1 MYCSRPGFI
10 GADFFLE
17 HAEKIDAF
25 NIVSWL
31 YGGEADLEKA
41 NEWLEENRD
50 TLTTAK
56 LSNIILEAMLQGDS
70 YFMRRRANIRHAD
83 TPATDSRILELWS
96 FYQAKGLSKG
106 NAAPMLR
113 EHPFSAINSIRSI
126 GIVNNSAG
134 FRRGNDDVLNERT
147 ISKRQTTR
155 SPANKRSRRRNQ
167 SPSPNITP
175 VGLP

>member
-1 MYCSRPGFI
+1 MTKKTTQSVGTTLLGILPEVLSIIKVEKELEAVYCSRPGFV

-31 YGGEADLEKA
+31 CGDEADLEKA

-106 NAAPMLR
+106 NAAPRIAKEVELA
-113 EHPFSAINSIRSI
+113 ESTIRKKLQ
-126 GIVNNSAG
+126 G
-134 FRRGNDDVLNERT
+134 
-147 ISKRQTTR
+147 K
-155 SPANKRSRRRNQ
+155 
-167 SPSPNITP
+167 
-175 VGLP
+175 